1 LNLRN
6 FTKLLTYK
14 NQKGFHLKLLENH
27 YIYLIE
33 RDSILL
39 EQFFKNKNRSR
50 ASFFNKSFIY
60 LTAGKLE
67 IGISYVRTNY
77 SQPKKLI

>member
-27 YIYLIE
+27 FIYLIE

-39 EQFFKNKNRSR
+39 EQFFSKTKIDVAPLFST
-50 ASFFNKSFIY
+50 KVLFI
-60 LTAGKLE
+60 
-67 IGISYVRTNY
+67 
-77 SQPKKLI
+77 